1 MTEARSLTL
10 ALDGDWHGHHG
21 NAPCPVCQP
30 ERRRDQRA
38 LSLSGANGKLLMHC
52 HKSGCSFHDILR
64 AAGLPPEPLVPDT
77 NAQREAETKLAEYER
92 AKLDKARAIWCRSS
106 PISGTPGEA
115 YLRGRGVTCDLPP
128 SLRWA
133 SDLHHGPSG
142 RWLSAMVAEVST
154 GAVHRTFF
162 ENGGQRIANCA
173 KMMLGPCSGGAV
185 RLSEGKG
192 PLVVCEGIET
202 GLSLLSGLLDGP
214 ATVWAALSTSGMK
227 SLRLPE
233 TPSQLIIATDGD
245 DAGAA
250 AGRVLAETGYALG
263 WTVSMLPAPDGCDWN
278 DVLVG
283 RVAA

>member
-1 MTEARSLTL
+1 MASISCAAPFAASMMWRPQHDITSPCTSAPPLRPLRACGKRIGAHCIWGGLRMTDARTITL
-10 ALDGDWHGHHG
+10 ALDGDWRGHHG

-52 HKSGCSFHDILR
+52 HKSGCGFHDILR
-64 AAGLPPEPLVPDT
+64 AAGLPPEHLAPDT
-77 NAQREAETKLAEYER
+77 TARREAETKLAEYER

-115 YLRGRGVTCDLPP
+115 YLRGRGITCNLPP

-162 ENGGQRIANCA
+162 ENGGQRISGCA

-185 RLSEGKG
+185 RLSEGKRG
-192 PLVVCEGIET
+192 R
-202 GLSLLSGLLDGP
+202 LSCVR
-214 ATVWAALSTSGMK
+214 A
-227 SLRLPE
+227 
-233 TPSQLIIATDGD
+233 
-245 DAGAA
+245 
-250 AGRVLAETGYALG
+250 
-263 WTVSMLPAPDGCDWN
+263 
-278 DVLVG
+278 
-283 RVAA
+283 